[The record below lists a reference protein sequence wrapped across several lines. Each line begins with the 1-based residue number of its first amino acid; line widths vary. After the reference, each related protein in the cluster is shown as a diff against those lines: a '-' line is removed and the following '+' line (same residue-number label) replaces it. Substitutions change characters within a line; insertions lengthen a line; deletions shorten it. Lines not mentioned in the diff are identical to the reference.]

1 MEVNVARLLT
11 TLESAPDGFTRV
23 HLSKQH
29 LLAGPVVVLV
39 PTLASVAQ
47 AFADYAGRMQ
57 GVIMTLGQGMQL
69 EKISPV
75 LWHVRLEVEQVGMVA
90 TLLPGWMEAIAMADR
105 ATQDLFSVDTK
116 AERMERQLLLTRR
129 DYNELTN
136 RLLAQVRDL
145 TAAKNALGELN
156 LHLESRVKERTA
168 DLALANTHL
177 SKTLEELRTTQKE
190 LVRAAQLAGLGSLVA
205 GIAHELNTPIGTALT
220 AATALAHEAHTI
232 KAQHASEQLGRRAL
246 SQFLQNSEDITD
258 LLERNLKRAAERIG
272 HFKQVAVDRVSEDRQ
287 CFKLTDV
294 ISGTMSILAPKLQG
308 SAYRLTLELDHRIE
322 MDSYPGA
329 ISQVLGHFVGNA
341 LMHAFA
347 GRDAGTMCLRTAVHG
362 DNTLEL
368 SFSDDGNGIAADQLP
383 HIFEPFF
390 TTKFGQGGSG
400 LGLYIVYTQVRDLL
414 GGRVEVSS
422 LEGHGTRFTV
432 TVPLIAPQQALR

>member
-1 MEVNVARLLT
+1 METNTPRMLT
-11 TLESAPDGFTRV
+11 SLAPAPDGFTQV
-23 HLSKQH
+23 HLTKRH
-29 LLAGPVVVLV
+29 LLSGPMVVLV
-39 PTLASVAQ
+39 PELAALHQVV
-47 AFADYAGRMQ
+47 ADYAERMQ
-57 GVIMTLGQGMQL
+57 GIIMTLGQGMQL
-69 EKISPV
+69 EKISPL
-75 LWHVRLEVEQVGMVA
+75 LWHVRLEPAQVAVAA
-90 TLLPGWMEAIAMADR
+90 TLAPGWLATITMADL
-105 ATQDLFSVDTK
+105 AAQKQFSVDTK
-116 AERMERQLLLTRR
+116 AERMERQLHLTRR

-136 RLLAQVRDL
+136 RLLEQVRDL

-156 LHLESRVKERTA
+156 QHLESRVKERTA
-168 DLALANTHL
+168 DLAQANTHL

-190 LVRAAQLAGLGSLVA
+190 LVRSAQLAGLGSLVA

-232 KAQHASEQLGRRAL
+232 KTLHAGEQLGRRAL
-246 SQFLQNSEDITD
+246 SQFLKNSEDITD

-272 HFKQVAVDRVSEDRQ
+272 HFKQVAVDRVREDRQ

-308 SAYRLTLELDHRIE
+308 TPYRLTMELDHRIE

-329 ISQVLGHFVGNA
+329 ISQVLGNFIGNA
-341 LMHAFA
+341 LMHAFT
-347 GRDAGTMCLRTAVHG
+347 GRETGAMCLRTALQG
-362 DNTLEL
+362 EGTLEL

-422 LEGHGTRFTV
+422 QEGHGTRFSV
-432 TVPLIAPQQALR
+432 TVPLIAPEHGLR

>member
-1 MEVNVARLLT
+1 METSAPRMLT
-11 TLESAPDGFTRV
+11 TLEPAPDGFTRV

-29 LLAGPVVVLV
+29 LLSGSMVVLV
-39 PTLASVAQ
+39 PDLAAIQHVV
-47 AFADYAGRMQ
+47 ADYAGRMQ
-57 GVIMTLGQGMQL
+57 GIILTLGQGMHM

-75 LWHVRLEVEQVGMVA
+75 LWHVRLELGQVAVAA
-90 TLLPGWMEAIAMADR
+90 TLAPGWLEAIATADL
-105 ATQDLFSVDTK
+105 AAQKLFSLDTK
-116 AERMERQLLLTRR
+116 AERMERQLQLTRR

-136 RLLAQVRDL
+136 RLLEQVRDL
-145 TAAKNALGELN
+145 TAAKDALGELN
-156 LHLESRVKERTA
+156 QHLESRVKERTA
-168 DLALANTHL
+168 DLAQANTHL

-232 KAQHASEQLGRRAL
+232 KTQHASAQLGRRAL

-272 HFKQVAVDRVSEDRQ
+272 HFKQVAVDRVSGDRQ

-308 SAYRLTLELDHRIE
+308 TPYRLTMELDHRIE

-329 ISQVLGHFVGNA
+329 ISQVLSNFVGNA
-341 LMHAFA
+341 LMHAFT
-347 GRDAGTMCLRTAVHG
+347 GRDAGAMCLRTAAHG
-362 DNTLEL
+362 DGTLEL

-422 LEGHGTRFTV
+422 QEGHGTRFSV
-432 TVPLIAPQQALR
+432 TVPLIAPEHGLR